1 LLTSKMQLNKIVFPA
16 PTCTYTSEKLFKDL
30 IYIPRTAKS

>member
-1 LLTSKMQLNKIVFPA
+1 MQLNKIVFPA